1 MRLPTHKLLL
11 ALLLSI
17 GLVAFATGAWAQIQ
31 ITEVRTDMTS
41 TDTDEYFELQGPAST
56 DLSWYTYIVIGDA
69 TATMRHRRVR
79 RAVDRVL
86 DPGRRPLRRGQV
98 LRGGHVLTGYDA
110 DINSTAYAFENT
122 DNVTHLLVS
131 GWTGTI
137 AMDLDTNDDG
147 TLDVTPWTAIID
159 GVALVNAAVVTCAG
173 VEYTYYPSATLGPD
187 GTFHPGHVYRC
198 SDTGAWVIGQFAID
212 IDDSPGTTNPTCL
225 NPPPEFLASPAPL
238 ACRLRPR
245 PRPRKRLC

>member
-41 TDTDEYFELQGPAST
+41 TDTDEYFELSGTPGDSLNA
-56 DLSWYTYIVIGDA
+56 YTYIVIGDGTGACGVVECVVPLTGYAIQADGFFAAAKFYA
-69 TATMRHRRVR
+69 T
-79 RAVDRVL
+79 
-86 DPGRRPLRRGQV
+86 
-98 LRGGHVLTGYDA
+98 HVLTGYDA
-110 DINSTAYAFENT
+110 DIVSTAYAFENT

-137 AMDLDTNDDG
+137 AQDLDTNDDG

-173 VEYTYYPSATLGPD
+173 VEYSYYPSATSVRTAPTILV
-187 GTFHPGHVYRC
+187 TSIAAATRAPG
-198 SDTGAWVIGQFAID
+198 
-212 IDDSPGTTNPTCL
+212 
-225 NPPPEFLASPAPL
+225 
-238 ACRLRPR
+238 
-245 PRPRKRLC
+245 